1 MKGKRQTGGVLAC
14 VATGLALS
22 LSACVTSGFTA
33 AQSVNPVLLGPVTS
47 IGAAAAPGAP
57 GTPSQPF
64 ASKNA
69 SHVEYYVAVDSSGR
83 GKRRSTTTA
92 GDVSASSTSPQQ
104 GDLDVL
110 VATSGDLAPR
120 IGLHRLHCS
129 GTELNVFYLY
139 MVVDSWCETAGDVY
153 RPSVAAI
160 PPPPGPGALPPD
172 APPAPPAQ

>member
-1 MKGKRQTGGVLAC
+1 MGGGLAC
-14 VATGLALS
+14 VAIGLALS
-22 LSACVTSGFTA
+22 LSACATSGFTA

-47 IGAAAAPGAP
+47 IGGGSGAP

-64 ASKNA
+64 ASRSAANV
-69 SHVEYYVAVDSSGR
+69 SYVVAVDSSGR

-120 IGLHRLHCS
+120 IGVHRLHCGGS
-129 GTELNVFYLY
+129 EFNMFYLY
-139 MVVDSWCETAGDVY
+139 MIVDSWCETTGDVY
-153 RPSVAAI
+153 RPAVAAV
-160 PPPPGPGALPPD
+160 PPPGAGALPPD
-172 APPAPPAQ
+172 APVPPPPPGP

>member
-1 MKGKRQTGGVLAC
+1 MKRRSQPRGVLVC
-14 VATGLALS
+14 LATGLALS

-47 IGAAAAPGAP
+47 IGAAAAPGGP

-69 SHVEYYVAVDSSGR
+69 AHVEYYVAVDSSGR
-83 GKRRSTTTA
+83 GKRRSTTTS

-120 IGLHRLHCS
+120 IGVHRLHCG

-139 MVVDSWCETAGDVY
+139 MVVDSWCETTGDVY
-153 RPSVAAI
+153 RPAVAAV
-160 PPPPGPGALPPD
+160 PPPGAGALPPD
-172 APPAPPAQ
+172 AQAPPPPAQ